1 MQLTAP
7 RRIRDSLTVATCSL
21 LSLDAA
27 HAGYFDYD
35 SLWNVDTAVLL
46 YSEKNR
52 VDVVEPVLQ
61 IKKEIGEGEFV
72 TVKFVYDAMSGST
85 PNGAAPSSAPQTFS
99 GASGQSSYTTAAHDL
114 PLVAFEDNRVA
125 VSVDWELPTSRGS
138 RSQYNVNFSTEK
150 DYTSLGASASF
161 LWDVNNKLTTLTAG
175 VAANL
180 DLVSPT
186 GGAPVG
192 LSTLGTTP
200 STANNRRVESEVAGE
215 SEGGGENGDDGKR
228 KTGYDLLIGVTQ
240 VLTRRTLMQL
250 NYSFGNSSGYLTDPY
265 KIMSVVDGS
274 SGVPVS
280 APGGGSLYL
289 HEKRPDTRSRNA
301 LYWKTV
307 YHLPEDVV
315 HISYRYYWDD
325 WDIKSN
331 TVDLTYRLQLG
342 THFYLEPHYRYYTQT
357 AANFFTHAILS
368 GNTPTYASADLRL
381 AALQSNTVGL
391 RIAHQWDADASW
403 GLGVDYMHQ
412 TGNAHPASAV
422 GALKSEALFTDLK
435 TISVTAD
442 ISVKF

>member
-27 HAGYFDYD
+27 QAGILDYD

-46 YSEKNR
+46 YSENNR
-52 VDVVEPVLQ
+52 VNVIEPVLQ

-72 TVKFVYDAMSGST
+72 TVKFVYDTMSGST
-85 PNGAAPSSAPQTFS
+85 PNGATPSSTTQTFS
-99 GASGQSSYTTAAHDL
+99 GPSGESTYTTAAHEL
-114 PLVAFEDNRVA
+114 PMVTFEDSRVA
-125 VSVDWELPTSRGS
+125 VSFDWERPTSRS
-138 RSQYNVNFSTEK
+138 LRSQYNVNFSTET
-150 DYTSLGASASF
+150 DYASLGASASF
-161 LWDVNNKLTTLTAG
+161 SWEVNNKLTTLTAG

-180 DLVSPT
+180 DQVSPT
-186 GGAPVG
+186 GGAPVE
-192 LSTLGTTP
+192 LSTIGTTA
-200 STANNRRVESEVAGE
+200 SIASNREIESEAAGE
-215 SEGGGENGDDGKR
+215 TEGEDGDDGKM

-240 VLTRRTLMQL
+240 VLTRRTLMQW

-265 KIMSVVDGS
+265 KIVSVVDGNT
-274 SGVPVS
+274 GAPAP
-280 APGGGSLYL
+280 APGGGFLYL

-342 THFYLEPHYRYYTQT
+342 SHFYLEPHYRYYTQT
-357 AANFFTHAILS
+357 AANFFTHAIV
-368 GNTPTYASADLRL
+368 GNTPAYASADLRL

-391 RIAHQWDADASW
+391 RFAHQWDADASW

-412 TGNAHPASAV
+412 TGDAHPASAV
-422 GALKSEALFTDLK
+422 GALKNEALFSDLK
-435 TISVTAD
+435 ALSVTAD